1 MLFWRDIVEYLY
13 LIFDMIILNNSV
25 EVLFYNVGKI
35 GEIVI
40 WFYYFEL
47 RKLNFILDC

>member
-25 EVLFYNVGKI
+25 EVLFYNVGKS
-35 GEIVI
+35 GESVI